1 MSPQQQFGGQ
11 ALQFMPQQPQ
21 QQLQQQQQNQ
31 IPSTNAFLLTSP
43 PRAPP
48 PAPAWA
54 TTGESRRYVPSHLTH
69 MRYKNSPGAASA
81 NGYYTPD
88 RYAGSPA
95 AGAPSPGG
103 LGQSRPMT
111 PLSAI
116 PGAQSSTALSSSASA
131 SRGRGSKFGGPS
143 FGVPKPH
150 HARSLLAQSS
160 SANVSFGEI
169 DELPPTD
176 SIYDTGAASPFA
188 FQLPTTSGAGTTE
201 VAALPSSSSSS
212 AAAQAQAQS
221 AQNEDKYGQ
230 PSLASTP
237 STPNLSTS
245 PTKDQPTSVI
255 VFGFPPD
262 LTHVVV
268 DHFARFGTIM
278 EHLSSGTSG
287 STGDHVT
294 GASGATPVETGK
306 NWVKITYTAVSAA
319 NRALAENGRPL
330 GSMDYVIGC
339 VPHAPSSA
347 GGGPFSPGPSP
358 APAAAAAAANS
369 TRRSGMRGSGPSL
382 NIHAL
387 LSEGASDEVGS
398 YANRRRRGDD
408 GLRPQPPSSSS
419 LFTPQQPP
427 PPAVQQAAQ
436 ETRQAGGGLPR
447 TTSMPAGLGKRID
460 VRGPEGIFKEK
471 ERKGMLSG
479 SATLRGLASIF
490 MGQDQQLQQP
500 PAPQG
505 VKRGA
510 GDELNGTGK
519 RMQGQEGWLGWTTK
533 KAQEFIFGWDDL

>member
-1 MSPQQQFGGQ
+1 
-11 ALQFMPQQPQ
+11 
-21 QQLQQQQQNQ
+21 
-31 IPSTNAFLLTSP
+31 
-43 PRAPP
+43 
-48 PAPAWA
+48 
-54 TTGESRRYVPSHLTH
+54 
-69 MRYKNSPGAASA
+69 MRYKNSPGAANA

-88 RYAGSPA
+88 RYAGSPG
-95 AGAPSPGG
+95 AGASSPGG

-111 PLSAI
+111 PLGAI
-116 PGAQSSTALSSSASA
+116 PGSQSSTALSSSASA

-201 VAALPSSSSSS
+201 ATALAPSSSS
-212 AAAQAQAQS
+212 AAA

-230 PSLASTP
+230 PGLPSTP
-237 STPNLSTS
+237 STPNVSTSTS
-245 PTKDQPTSVI
+245 PTKDQPTSVV

-278 EHLSSGTSG
+278 EHLSSGPSG
-287 STGDHVT
+287 STGDHIT

-306 NWVKITYTAVSAA
+306 NWVKITYTTASAA

-339 VPHAPSSA
+339 VPHTPSGA
-347 GGGPFSPGPSP
+347 FSPGP
-358 APAAAAAAANS
+358 APASANGI
-369 TRRSGMRGSGPSL
+369 RRSGMRGSGPSL

-387 LSEGASDEVGS
+387 LSEGASEDLAS
-398 YANRRRRGDD
+398 YANRRRNGDD
-408 GLRPQPPSSSS
+408 GLRPPQPSSS
-419 LFTPQQPP
+419 LFTPQQPQLS
-427 PPAVQQAAQ
+427 VRQASQ
-436 ETRQAGGGLPR
+436 ETRQAGGLPR

-471 ERKGMLSG
+471 ERKGISG

-490 MGQDQQLQQP
+490 MGGQDQQQQLLP
-500 PAPQG
+500 PQG

-510 GDELNGTGK
+510 GDDLNGAGK